1 MCNINELLLHLG
13 FITMYVLA
21 FSESNIK
28 DTMTGLR
35 FTNKKVM
42 SFLKST
48 IKDEMVD
55 KGNNI

>member
-1 MCNINELLLHLG
+1 
-13 FITMYVLA
+13 MYVLA